1 MSKSEPKKGKGGK
14 RKIGRSFKKPAHNR
28 YTSER
33 RWETNKAKRAAKI
46 KKALEKKAV
55 KKARKNTQQFAPE
68 HLKSW
73 DTPLNG

>member
-1 MSKSEPKKGKGGK
+1 MSKSEQNKKGKGGK

-46 KKALEKKAV
+46 KKALEKKAR
-55 KKARKNTQQFAPE
+55 KKAQQFAPE